1 MHFLHGLFVWTNIYE
16 FMNMYG
22 MRLDHTCYAIHA
34 VTPQRPRN
42 GPRMPKR
49 VCLPRLHG
57 TYVPPI
63 CSLFM
68 VCSPFVH
75 VLFVHGLF
83 TVCSFFV
90 PLIIVY
96 KDFLPISKKNCLKSR
111 AYKIYSLFLHFFCFW
126 GLHLIHNVG

>member
-1 MHFLHGLFVWTNIYE
+1 MRFLHGLFVWTNIYE

-22 MRLDHTCYAIHA
+22 MRSDHTCYAVDA
-34 VTPQRPRN
+34 VAPERLRN

-49 VCLPRLHG
+49 VWRPRVHG
-57 TYVPPI
+57 TCVPPI

-83 TVCSFFV
+83 TICSFFV

-96 KDFLPISKKNCLKSR
+96 KDFLPISKKNRLKSR
-111 AYKIYSLFLHFFCFW
+111 SCKIYSLFLHFFYFW
-126 GLHLIHNVG
+126 GLHLIQNIG